1 MYNSGL
7 IMIKL
12 LLSSAVVLLISSCS
26 VSKYAAFTRCEF
38 RLHSLQDLE
47 VCNVKASEKESWSD
61 FSYMQGQVVVD
72 RLLKESFPFELTVNI
87 EARNPGRKVA
97 AVKSIQWI
105 ALIDDIQVAQG
116 EVDHYIKITSD
127 GGTGVIPLRLQVDL
141 FDYLKGDDPQSKL
154 NFALNLIKEGKQDSK
169 LSLKIRPSIRISGQ
183 EIRYSDYFRLSKE
196 FSTGD

>member
-1 MYNSGL
+1 MR
-7 IMIKL
+7 KL
-12 LLSSAVVLLISSCS
+12 LLFSAVILLISSCS

-38 RLHSLQDLE
+38 RLNSLQDLE

-87 EARNPGRKVA
+87 EARNPGGKVA

-105 ALIDDIQVAQG
+105 ALIDEIQVAQG

-127 GGTGVIPLRLQVDL
+127 GGTGVIPLRLQIDL